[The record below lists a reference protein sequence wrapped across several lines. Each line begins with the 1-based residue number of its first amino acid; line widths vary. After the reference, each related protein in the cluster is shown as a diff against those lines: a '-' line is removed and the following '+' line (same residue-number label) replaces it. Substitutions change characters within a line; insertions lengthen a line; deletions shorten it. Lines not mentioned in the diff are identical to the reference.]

1 MATVWDFADSSDAPV
16 VDTQRTRVRPRTKT
30 ASFTVIAIAAG
41 ALFCLSDPGMLPF
54 EQGLAS
60 IPVISVQ
67 KVLRTEAN
75 PPRRPVRRE
84 RQQYA
89 PDARD
94 GLSTHR
100 LAQTFTSVFTPVG
113 EDSAGVDFSFG

>member
-1 MATVWDFADSSDAPV
+1 MATVWDFADGFDALV
-16 VDTQRTRVRPRTKT
+16 VDTQRTRVRPKT
-30 ASFTVIAIAAG
+30 QAASFTVVAIAAG
-41 ALFCLSDPGMLPF
+41 ALFCLSDPGTLSL
-54 EQGLAS
+54 ERGLTS
-60 IPVISVQ
+60 IPVIGIQ

-75 PPRRPVRRE
+75 PPGRPVRRE
-84 RQQYA
+84 RRQYA